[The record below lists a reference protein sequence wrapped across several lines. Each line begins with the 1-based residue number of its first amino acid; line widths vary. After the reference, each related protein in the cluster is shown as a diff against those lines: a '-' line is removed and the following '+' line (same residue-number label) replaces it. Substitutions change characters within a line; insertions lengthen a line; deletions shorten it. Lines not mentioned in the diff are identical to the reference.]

1 MPSEIKPKVR
11 KVADIK
17 AKLLNP
23 ALTSHFDVQIPL
35 PNGRVRAQ
43 LESIRP
49 DGGEQQDALNIRCTN
64 ASLPGSNLATLEL
77 NNTYHGVTQ
86 RHAYRR
92 VYDDRIDLEF
102 LVDADDYL
110 PIRFFEKWIDSI
122 MLQTQDG
129 EGNESAISQSYNYR
143 VSYSDDYVC
152 PSGLKVIKF
161 ERTGKDGAYTGSA
174 LEYTFVNAYPFTISS
189 MPISYDSSSLLK
201 CTVSFSYLRYVITEV
216 TQKQSTTPGTIGD
229 PQNTKPTSKQT
240 PALNKEQNNRSS
252 LTEPPM
258 TLTGKG
264 FGEIINETPA
274 ESAARSA
281 AQQQRIIDRIGQ
293 AEYDR
298 RQAALI
304 RQTG

>member
-23 ALTSHFDVQIPL
+23 ALTSHFEVQIPL
-35 PNGRVRAQ
+35 PNGAVRAQ
-43 LESIRP
+43 LQSIRP
-49 DGGEQQDALNIRCTN
+49 DGSEQQDALNIRCTN

-122 MLQTQDG
+122 MLQTQGG
-129 EGNESAISQSYNYR
+129 EGNESPVSQSYSYR
-143 VSYSDDYVC
+143 ASYSDDYVC
-152 PSGLKVIKF
+152 PSGLKIVKF
-161 ERTGKDGAYTGSA
+161 ERTGKNGDYTGSA

-201 CTVSFSYLRYVITEV
+201 CTVSFSYLRYVLKDV
-216 TQKQSTTPGTIGD
+216 VKKPSTTPGTIGD
-229 PQNTKPTSKQT
+229 PKSAKPGSKQT
-240 PALNKEQNNRSS
+240 PALTKQNQN
-252 LTEPPM
+252 
-258 TLTGKG
+258 TG
-264 FGEIINETPA
+264 ELNSIDDIINRGKVGDKV
-274 ESAARSA
+274 SASLA
-281 AQQQRIIDRIGQ
+281 ADLDRFGRGNINVG
-293 AEYDR
+293 
-298 RQAALI
+298 
-304 RQTG
+304 

>member
-23 ALTSHFDVQIPL
+23 ALTSHFEVQIPL
-35 PNGRVRAQ
+35 PNGAVRAE

-122 MLQTQDG
+122 MLQTQEG
-129 EGNESAISQSYNYR
+129 EGNESPVSQSYSYR
-143 VSYSDDYVC
+143 ASYSDDYVC
-152 PSGLKVIKF
+152 PSGLKIVKF
-161 ERTGKDGAYTGSA
+161 ERTGKNGDYTGSA

-201 CTVSFSYLRYVITEV
+201 CTVSFSYLRYVLKDV
-216 TQKQSTTPGTIGD
+216 VKKPSTTPGTIGD
-229 PQNTKPTSKQT
+229 PKSAKPGSKQT
-240 PALNKEQNNRSS
+240 PALTKQNQN
-252 LTEPPM
+252 
-258 TLTGKG
+258 TG
-264 FGEIINETPA
+264 ELNSIDDIINRGKVGDKV
-274 ESAARSA
+274 SASLA
-281 AQQQRIIDRIGQ
+281 ADLDRFSRGNINVG
-293 AEYDR
+293 
-298 RQAALI
+298 
-304 RQTG
+304 

>member
-35 PNGRVRAQ
+35 PNGKVRAQ

-122 MLQTQDG
+122 MLQTQEG
-129 EGNESAISQSYNYR
+129 EGAGTPIHQSYNYR

>member
-1 MPSEIKPKVR
+1 
-11 KVADIK
+11 
-17 AKLLNP
+17 
-23 ALTSHFDVQIPL
+23 
-35 PNGRVRAQ
+35 

-122 MLQTQDG
+122 MLQTQEG
-129 EGNESAISQSYNYR
+129 EGAETPISQSYNYR
-143 VSYSDDYVC
+143 ASYSDDYVC
-152 PSGLKVIKF
+152 PSGMKIVKF

-201 CTVSFSYLRYVITEV
+201 CTVSFSYLRYVINEV
-216 TQKQSTTPGTIGD
+216 IKKPSTTPGTIGD
-229 PQNTKPTSKQT
+229 PKSAKPGSKQT
-240 PALNKEQNNRSS
+240 PALTKETQN
-252 LTEPPM
+252 
-258 TLTGKG
+258 TG
-264 FGEIINETPA
+264 ELNSIDDIINRGKVGDKV
-274 ESAARSA
+274 SASLA
-281 AQQQRIIDRIGQ
+281 ADLDRFGRGNINVG
-293 AEYDR
+293 
-298 RQAALI
+298 
-304 RQTG
+304 

>member
-1 MPSEIKPKVR
+1 MSSEIRPKVR

-35 PNGRVRAQ
+35 PNGAVRAE

-122 MLQTQDG
+122 MLQTQEG
-129 EGNESAISQSYNYR
+129 EGNESPISQSYNYR

-201 CTVSFSYLRYVITEV
+201 CTVSFSYLRYVINELNDTNV
-216 TQKQSTTPGTIGD
+216 FGTR
-229 PQNTKPTSKQT
+229 QT
-240 PALNKEQNNRSS
+240 PALNKQLVESFADQSAFNFFTDAPSFDLGIAVMTGPDGIMRNSA
-252 LTEPPM
+252 TGEPV
-258 TLTGKG
+258 
-264 FGEIINETPA
+264 
-274 ESAARSA
+274 
-281 AQQQRIIDRIGQ
+281 
-293 AEYDR
+293 
-298 RQAALI
+298 
-304 RQTG
+304 

>member
-23 ALTSHFDVQIPL
+23 ALTSHFEVQIPL
-35 PNGRVRAQ
+35 PNGAVRAE

-122 MLQTQDG
+122 MLQTQEG
-129 EGNESAISQSYNYR
+129 EGNESPVSQSYSYR
-143 VSYSDDYVC
+143 ASYSDDYVC
-152 PSGLKVIKF
+152 PSGLKIVKF
-161 ERTGKDGAYTGSA
+161 ERTGKNGDYTGSA

-201 CTVSFSYLRYVITEV
+201 CTVSFSYLRYVINDIN
-216 TQKQSTTPGTIGD
+216 KRPSTTPGTIGD
-229 PQNTKPTSKQT
+229 PRSAKTGSKQT
-240 PALNKEQNNRSS
+240 PALNKETRNTVHSS
-252 LTEPPM
+252 IDSIASSGEVGDTVTPQLRQE
-258 TLTGKG
+258 LLAFARGETG
-264 FGEIINETPA
+264 
-274 ESAARSA
+274 S
-281 AQQQRIIDRIGQ
+281 
-293 AEYDR
+293 
-298 RQAALI
+298 
-304 RQTG
+304 

>member
-23 ALTSHFDVQIPL
+23 ALTSHFEVQIPL
-35 PNGRVRAQ
+35 PNGAVRAE

-122 MLQTQDG
+122 MLQTQEG
-129 EGNESAISQSYNYR
+129 EGSESPVSQSYSYR
-143 VSYSDDYVC
+143 ASYSDDYVC
-152 PSGLKVIKF
+152 PSGLKIVKF
-161 ERTGKDGAYTGSA
+161 ERTGKNGAYTGSA

-201 CTVSFSYLRYVITEV
+201 CTVSFSYLRYVLKDV
-216 TQKQSTTPGTIGD
+216 VKKPSTTPGTIGD
-229 PQNTKPTSKQT
+229 PKSAKPGSKQT
-240 PALNKEQNNRSS
+240 PALTKETQN
-252 LTEPPM
+252 
-258 TLTGKG
+258 TG
-264 FGEIINETPA
+264 ELNSIDDIINRGQVGDRVSTTL
-274 ESAARSA
+274 AADL
-281 AQQQRIIDRIGQ
+281 DRFSRGNINVG
-293 AEYDR
+293 
-298 RQAALI
+298 
-304 RQTG
+304 

>member
-1 MPSEIKPKVR
+1 MSSEIRPKVR

-35 PNGRVRAQ
+35 PNGAVRAQ

-129 EGNESAISQSYNYR
+129 DGNESPVSQSYNYR

-201 CTVSFSYLRYVITEV
+201 CTVSFSYLRYVINEV
-216 TQKQSTTPGTIGD
+216 IKKPSTTPGTIGD
-229 PQNTKPTSKQT
+229 PKSAKPGSKQT
-240 PALNKEQNNRSS
+240 PALTKQNQN
-252 LTEPPM
+252 
-258 TLTGKG
+258 TG
-264 FGEIINETPA
+264 ELNSMDDIINRGQVGDRVSTTL
-274 ESAARSA
+274 AADL
-281 AQQQRIIDRIGQ
+281 DRFSRGNINVG
-293 AEYDR
+293 
-298 RQAALI
+298 
-304 RQTG
+304 

>member
-23 ALTSHFDVQIPL
+23 ALTSHFEVQIPL
-35 PNGRVRAQ
+35 PNGAVRAE

-122 MLQTQDG
+122 MSQTQGG
-129 EGNESAISQSYNYR
+129 EGSDSPVSQSYNYR
-143 VSYSDDYVC
+143 ASYSDDYVC
-152 PSGLKVIKF
+152 PSGLKILKF
-161 ERTGKDGAYTGSA
+161 ERTGKNGAYTGSA
-174 LEYTFVNAYPFTISS
+174 LEYTFVNAYPFTVSS

-216 TQKQSTTPGTIGD
+216 IRKPSTTPGTIGD
-229 PQNTKPTSKQT
+229 PEIAKPGSRQT
-240 PALNKEQNNRSS
+240 PALTKQNQNTGELNSIDDVLNR
-252 LTEPPM
+252 
-258 TLTGKG
+258 
-264 FGEIINETPA
+264 GEVG
-274 ESAARSA
+274 
-281 AQQQRIIDRIGQ
+281 DRISAPLA
-293 AEYDR
+293 AELDAFAR
-298 RQAALI
+298 GDSLLR
-304 RQTG
+304 

>member
-23 ALTSHFDVQIPL
+23 ALTSHFEVQIPL
-35 PNGRVRAQ
+35 PNGAVRAE

-122 MLQTQDG
+122 MLQTQEG
-129 EGNESAISQSYNYR
+129 EGNESPVSQSYTYR
-143 VSYSDDYVC
+143 ASYSDDYVC
-152 PSGLKVIKF
+152 PSGLKIIKF
-161 ERTGKDGAYTGSA
+161 ERTGKNDEYNGSA

-189 MPISYDSSSLLK
+189 MPVSYDSSSLLK
-201 CTVSFSYLRYVITEV
+201 CTVSFSYLRYVINDV
-216 TQKQSTTPGTIGD
+216 VKKPSTTPGTIGD
-229 PQNTKPTSKQT
+229 PKSAKPGSKQT
-240 PALNKEQNNRSS
+240 PALTKETQN
-252 LTEPPM
+252 
-258 TLTGKG
+258 TG
-264 FGEIINETPA
+264 ELNSIDDIINRGKVGDKV
-274 ESAARSA
+274 SASLA
-281 AQQQRIIDRIGQ
+281 ADLDRFGRGNINVG
-293 AEYDR
+293 
-298 RQAALI
+298 
-304 RQTG
+304 

>member
-1 MPSEIKPKVR
+1 LHCE
-11 KVADIK
+11 
-17 AKLLNP
+17 
-23 ALTSHFDVQIPL
+23 VQIPL
-35 PNGRVRAQ
+35 PNGAVRAE

-122 MLQTQDG
+122 MLQTQEG
-129 EGNESAISQSYNYR
+129 EGNNSPVSQSYNYR

-152 PSGLKVIKF
+152 PSGLKIVKF
-161 ERTGKDGAYTGSA
+161 ERTGKNDEYNGSA

-189 MPISYDSSSLLK
+189 MPVSYDSSSLLK
-201 CTVSFSYLRYVITEV
+201 CTVSFSYLRYVIKDV
-216 TQKQSTTPGTIGD
+216 NKRPSTTPGTIGD
-229 PQNTKPTSKQT
+229 PRSAKPGSRQT
-240 PALNKEQNNRSS
+240 PALTKETQN
-252 LTEPPM
+252 
-258 TLTGKG
+258 TGLLP
-264 FGEIINETPA
+264 FNERPIPA
-274 ESAARSA
+274 VEGLLDPTNSRTIA
-281 AQQQRIIDRIGQ
+281 
-293 AEYDR
+293 
-298 RQAALI
+298 
-304 RQTG
+304 

>member
-23 ALTSHFDVQIPL
+23 ALTSHFEVQIPL
-35 PNGRVRAQ
+35 PNGAVRAE

-122 MLQTQDG
+122 MLQTQGG
-129 EGNESAISQSYNYR
+129 EGNESPVSQSYSYR
-143 VSYSDDYVC
+143 ASYSDDYVC
-152 PSGLKVIKF
+152 SSGLKIVKF
-161 ERTGKDGAYTGSA
+161 ERTGKNGDYTGSA

-201 CTVSFSYLRYVITEV
+201 CTVSFSYLRYVINDV
-216 TQKQSTTPGTIGD
+216 IKKPSTTPGTIGD
-229 PQNTKPTSKQT
+229 PKSAKPGSKQT
-240 PALNKEQNNRSS
+240 PALTKQNQN
-252 LTEPPM
+252 
-258 TLTGKG
+258 TG
-264 FGEIINETPA
+264 ELNSIDDIINRGKVGDKV
-274 ESAARSA
+274 SASLA
-281 AQQQRIIDRIGQ
+281 ADLDRFGRGNINVG
-293 AEYDR
+293 
-298 RQAALI
+298 
-304 RQTG
+304 

>member
-23 ALTSHFDVQIPL
+23 ALTSHFEVQIPL
-35 PNGRVRAQ
+35 PNGAVRAQ

-122 MLQTQDG
+122 MLQTQGG
-129 EGNESAISQSYNYR
+129 EGNESPVSQSYSYR
-143 VSYSDDYVC
+143 ASYSDDYVC
-152 PSGLKVIKF
+152 PSGLKIVKF
-161 ERTGKDGAYTGSA
+161 ERTGKNGDYTGSA

-201 CTVSFSYLRYVITEV
+201 CTVSFSYLRYVINDV
-216 TQKQSTTPGTIGD
+216 IKKPSTTPGTIGD
-229 PQNTKPTSKQT
+229 PKSAKPGSKQT
-240 PALNKEQNNRSS
+240 PALTKQNQN
-252 LTEPPM
+252 
-258 TLTGKG
+258 TG
-264 FGEIINETPA
+264 ELNSIDDIINRGKVGDKV
-274 ESAARSA
+274 SASLA
-281 AQQQRIIDRIGQ
+281 ADLDRFGRGNINVG
-293 AEYDR
+293 
-298 RQAALI
+298 
-304 RQTG
+304 

>member
-23 ALTSHFDVQIPL
+23 ALTSHFEVQIPL
-35 PNGRVRAQ
+35 PNGAVRAELQ
-43 LESIRP
+43 SIRP
-49 DGGEQQDALNIRCTN
+49 DGSEQQDALNIRCTN

-122 MLQTQDG
+122 MLQTQGG
-129 EGNESAISQSYNYR
+129 EGNESPVSQSYSYR
-143 VSYSDDYVC
+143 ASYSDDYVC
-152 PSGLKVIKF
+152 PSGLKIVKF
-161 ERTGKDGAYTGSA
+161 ERTGKKGDYTGSA

-201 CTVSFSYLRYVITEV
+201 CTVSFSYLRYVINDV
-216 TQKQSTTPGTIGD
+216 IKKPSTTPGTIGD
-229 PQNTKPTSKQT
+229 PKSAKPGSKQT
-240 PALNKEQNNRSS
+240 PALTKQNQN
-252 LTEPPM
+252 
-258 TLTGKG
+258 TG
-264 FGEIINETPA
+264 ELNSIDDIINRGQVGDRVSTTL
-274 ESAARSA
+274 AADL
-281 AQQQRIIDRIGQ
+281 DRFSRGNINVG
-293 AEYDR
+293 
-298 RQAALI
+298 
-304 RQTG
+304 

>member
-23 ALTSHFDVQIPL
+23 ALTSHFEVQIPL
-35 PNGRVRAQ
+35 PNGAVRAQ

-122 MLQTQDG
+122 MLQTQGG
-129 EGNESAISQSYNYR
+129 EGNESPVSQSYSYR
-143 VSYSDDYVC
+143 ASYSDDYVC
-152 PSGLKVIKF
+152 PSGLKIVKF
-161 ERTGKDGAYTGSA
+161 ERTGKNGDYTGSA

-201 CTVSFSYLRYVITEV
+201 CTVSFSYLRYVINDV
-216 TQKQSTTPGTIGD
+216 IKKPSTTPGTIGD
-229 PQNTKPTSKQT
+229 PKSAKPGSKQT
-240 PALNKEQNNRSS
+240 PALTKQNQN
-252 LTEPPM
+252 
-258 TLTGKG
+258 TG
-264 FGEIINETPA
+264 ELNSIDDIIN
-274 ESAARSA
+274 RGKVG
-281 AQQQRIIDRIGQ
+281 DRIS
-293 AEYDR
+293 APLAADLDR
-298 RQAALI
+298 FGRGNI
-304 RQTG
+304 NVG

>member
-23 ALTSHFDVQIPL
+23 ALTSHFEVQIPL
-35 PNGRVRAQ
+35 PNGAVRAE

-122 MLQTQDG
+122 MLQTQEG
-129 EGNESAISQSYNYR
+129 EGNESPVSQSYTYR
-143 VSYSDDYVC
+143 ASYSDDYVC
-152 PSGLKVIKF
+152 PSGLKIVKF
-161 ERTGKDGAYTGSA
+161 ERTGKNGDYTGSA

-201 CTVSFSYLRYVITEV
+201 CTVSFSYLRYVINDV
-216 TQKQSTTPGTIGD
+216 IKKPSTTPGTIGD
-229 PQNTKPTSKQT
+229 PKSAKPGSKQT
-240 PALNKEQNNRSS
+240 PALTKQNQN
-252 LTEPPM
+252 
-258 TLTGKG
+258 TG
-264 FGEIINETPA
+264 ELNSIDDIINRGKVGDKV
-274 ESAARSA
+274 SASLA
-281 AQQQRIIDRIGQ
+281 ADLDRFGRGNINVG
-293 AEYDR
+293 
-298 RQAALI
+298 
-304 RQTG
+304 

>member
-23 ALTSHFDVQIPL
+23 ALTSHFEVQIPL
-35 PNGRVRAQ
+35 PNGAVRAE

-122 MLQTQDG
+122 MLQTQGG
-129 EGNESAISQSYNYR
+129 EGNESPVSQSYSYR
-143 VSYSDDYVC
+143 ASYSDDYVC
-152 PSGLKVIKF
+152 PSGLKIVKF
-161 ERTGKDGAYTGSA
+161 ERTGKDGDYTGSA

-201 CTVSFSYLRYVITEV
+201 CTVSFSYLRYVLKDV
-216 TQKQSTTPGTIGD
+216 VKKPSTTPGTIGD
-229 PQNTKPTSKQT
+229 PKSAKPGSKQT
-240 PALNKEQNNRSS
+240 PALTKQNQN
-252 LTEPPM
+252 
-258 TLTGKG
+258 TG
-264 FGEIINETPA
+264 ELNSIDDIINRGKVGDKV
-274 ESAARSA
+274 SASLA
-281 AQQQRIIDRIGQ
+281 ADLDRFGRGNINVG
-293 AEYDR
+293 
-298 RQAALI
+298 
-304 RQTG
+304 

>member
-23 ALTSHFDVQIPL
+23 ALTSHFEVQIPL
-35 PNGRVRAQ
+35 PNGAVRAE

-122 MLQTQDG
+122 MLQTQEG
-129 EGNESAISQSYNYR
+129 EGNESPVSQSYNYR

-201 CTVSFSYLRYVITEV
+201 CTVSFSYLRYVIADV

-229 PQNTKPTSKQT
+229 PQNTKPASKQT
-240 PALNKEQNNRSS
+240 PALNKEQNTFSSNDIDLSGWPGTPGDPNAPVLTPQQRRANRVAF
-252 LTEPPM
+252 L
-258 TLTGKG
+258 
-264 FGEIINETPA
+264 GERRVA
-274 ESAARSA
+274 ELEAQDAAARRA
-281 AQQQRIIDRIGQ
+281 G
-293 AEYDR
+293 AE
-298 RQAALI
+298 
-304 RQTG
+304 